1 MESGGEVMGIIK
13 KGNPILEKPCEYVK
27 GAGYKTKLNKFLIRS
42 VPLREKGVGIAA
54 NQVGLTDRIC
64 TIKLNNGRWITMLN
78 PTIKQPFILINR
90 NNNDIIE
97 STEGC
102 LSIGKKEYT
111 VERYTEIIV
120 EFYDMNFQPQR
131 LDLYGQEAIIAQ
143 HEIDHLDGIL
153 ISDKV
158 EGK

>member
-1 MESGGEVMGIIK
+1 MRIIK
-13 KGNPILEKPCEYVK
+13 KGNPILEKPCEYVE
-27 GAGYKTKLNKFLIRS
+27 GIGYKTKLNKFLIRS

-64 TIKLNNGRWITMLN
+64 TIKLNNGRWIN
-78 PTIKQPFILINR
+78 LINPSIILNML

-102 LSIGKKEYT
+102 LSINKKEYT
-111 VERYTEIIV
+111 VERYTVIIV
-120 EFYDMNFQPQR
+120 EFYDMNFQPQT
-131 LDLYGQEAIIAQ
+131 LYLYGQEAIIAQ

-158 EGK
+158 KENNETHTG

>member
-1 MESGGEVMGIIK
+1 MKVVK
-13 KGNPILEKPCEYVK
+13 KGNPILKKPCEYVK
-27 GAGYKTKLNKFLIRS
+27 GVGYKTKLNKFLIRS

-78 PTIKQPFILINR
+78 PTIILINL

-102 LSIGKKEYT
+102 LSIGEKEYT

-120 EFYDMNFQPQR
+120 EFYDMNFQPQT
-131 LDLYGQEAIIAQ
+131 LDLYGSEAIIAQ
-143 HEIDHLDGIL
+143 HEIDHLNGIL
-153 ISDKV
+153 ISDIDAQKRIA
-158 EGK
+158 ELTH

>member
-1 MESGGEVMGIIK
+1 MGIIK
-13 KGNPILEKPCEYVK
+13 KGNPILEKPCRFISETEF
-27 GAGYKTKLNKFLIRS
+27 KTKLNKFLIRS

-78 PTIKQPFILINR
+78 PTIILINL
-90 NNNDIIE
+90 NNNGTIE

-102 LSIGKKEYT
+102 LSIGEKEYT

-120 EFYDMNFQPQR
+120 EFYDMNFQPQT
-131 LDLYGQEAIIAQ
+131 LDLYGSEAIIAQ
-143 HEIDHLDGIL
+143 HEIDHLNGIL
-153 ISDKV
+153 ISDIDAQKRIA
-158 EGK
+158 ELTH

>member
-1 MESGGEVMGIIK
+1 MGIIK

-27 GAGYKTKLNKFLIRS
+27 GVGYKTKLNKFLIRS

-64 TIKLNNGRWITMLN
+64 TIKLNNGRWIN
-78 PTIKQPFILINR
+78 LINPSIKTSHGVVI
-90 NNNDIIE
+90 N

-102 LSIGKKEYT
+102 LSLGKKEYT
-111 VERYTEIIV
+111 VERNTSITIKY
-120 EFYDMNFQPQR
+120 YDMNYQRETLR
-131 LDLYGQEAIIAQ
+131 LDGIDAIVAQ

-158 EGK
+158 KESNGKS

>member
-1 MESGGEVMGIIK
+1 MGIIK

-64 TIKLNNGRWITMLN
+64 TIKLNNGRWINLIN
-78 PTIKQPFILINR
+78 PTIKTSHGVVIN
-90 NNNDIIE
+90 
-97 STEGC
+97 STERC
-102 LSIGKKEYT
+102 LSLGKKEYT
-111 VERYTEIIV
+111 VERNTSITIKY
-120 EFYDMNFQPQR
+120 YDMNYQRETLR
-131 LDLYGQEAIIAQ
+131 LDGIDAIVAQ

-158 EGK
+158 KESNGKS

>member
-1 MESGGEVMGIIK
+1 MKVVK
-13 KGNPILEKPCEYVK
+13 KGNPILKKPCEYVK

-78 PTIKQPFILINR
+78 PTIILINLI
-90 NNNDIIE
+90 NNGTIKN
-97 STEGC
+97 TEGC
-102 LSIGKKEYT
+102 LSISEKEYT

-120 EFYDMNFQPQR
+120 EFYDINFQPQT
-131 LDLYGQEAIIAQ
+131 LDLYGSEAIIAQ
-143 HEIDHLDGIL
+143 HEIDHLNGIL
-153 ISDKV
+153 ISDIDAQKRIA
-158 EGK
+158 ELTH